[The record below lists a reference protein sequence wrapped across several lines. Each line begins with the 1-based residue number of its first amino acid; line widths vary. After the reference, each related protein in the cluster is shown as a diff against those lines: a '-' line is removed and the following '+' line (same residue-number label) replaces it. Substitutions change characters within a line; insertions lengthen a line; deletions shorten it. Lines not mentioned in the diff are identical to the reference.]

1 MGLVSWFV
9 DNVLGIDPPKPPPP
23 QVIKQTQVTEVVVVG
38 PSVKQTVGPSVE
50 QAVGPSVEQAVAP
63 RPSADGESFR
73 VLADALVASEALRVQ
88 GQVKLVNQLF
98 KSRTAQALNGRQATQ
113 VPQPAINQI
122 TGESST
128 TGMAIVVGF
137 LVVLAALTTS
147 KRKGR

>member
-1 MGLVSWFV
+1 MGFFGTFF
-9 DNVLGIDPPKPPPP
+9 DKVLGFDPPKPPPP
-23 QVIKQTQVTEVVVVG
+23 PVIKQTQVTEVVVVG
-38 PSVKQTVGPSVE
+38 PSVEQTVGPSVE
-50 QAVGPSVEQAVAP
+50 QTVAP
-63 RPSADGESFR
+63 RSSADAETFK
-73 VLADALVASEALRVQ
+73 VFADALVASEALRSQ
-88 GQVKLVNQLF
+88 GQVQLVSQLF

-137 LVVLAALTTS
+137 LIVLAALTTS

>member
-1 MGLVSWFV
+1 MGFLGTFF
-9 DNVLGIDPPKPPPP
+9 DKVLGFDPPKPPPP
-23 QVIKQTQVTEVVVVG
+23 PVIKQKQVTEVIVVG
-38 PSVKQTVGPSVE
+38 PEIKQTVGP
-50 QAVGPSVEQAVAP
+50 G
-63 RPSADGESFR
+63 PSADAETIQI
-73 VLADALVASEALRVQ
+73 LANALVANEASRSREQ
-88 GQVKLVNQLF
+88 AQNEASRSREQAQLVNQLF

-128 TGMAIVVGF
+128 TEMAIVVGF